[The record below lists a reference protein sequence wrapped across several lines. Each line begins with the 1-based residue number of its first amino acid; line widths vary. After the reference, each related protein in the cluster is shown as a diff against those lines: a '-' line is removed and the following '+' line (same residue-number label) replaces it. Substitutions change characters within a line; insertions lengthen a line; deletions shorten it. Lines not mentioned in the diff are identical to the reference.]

1 MKGRSLILPF
11 LALALLA
18 CPSEPAEPVDP
29 PAPGP
34 YLGRHAHTLLRGSSD
49 NAEAIKVVPGQKRAV
64 LLSSKARKLT
74 LLDVLDDKLQVA
86 REKSLFESD
95 STESELTNLEVSAS
109 GTWAVLTRTLIETD
123 NAGAQTACGGE
134 LVFVD
139 VTDSD
144 AFGTVLKQLEV
155 GPMPDSVDIS
165 DDDTLVAS
173 ANERDGPDAWGKC
186 EVPGAEAS
194 VSIVKLEDGPASAV
208 ELHRVKMIDS
218 TTGPR
223 EPEAVVFSKD
233 GDLVAVTLQD
243 SHEVALL
250 SVSALA
256 LKANPTSDDVK
267 IVELPPNALGA
278 KPWPDGIARF
288 EDAQG
293 AERFAIAGE
302 WNDTLIVIDREGEV
316 LANAELSPND
326 LPDSLPRVVDPG
338 SPLFSP
344 DTLAPFVFG
353 AKSYLAVSLRH
364 AGAVAVYDVSNA
376 ASPAFRTAIA
386 VGEKETGKADKDGSA
401 IRPEGICAAPDGSFV
416 LTANEQESSVSLV
429 LPAD

>member
-344 DTLAPFVFG
+344 DTIAPFVYG
-353 AKSYLAVSLRH
+353 GRSYLAVSPR
-364 AGAVAVYDVSNA
+364 APGA
-376 ASPAFRTAIA
+376 
-386 VGEKETGKADKDGSA
+386 
-401 IRPEGICAAPDGSFV
+401 
-416 LTANEQESSVSLV
+416 
-429 LPAD
+429 

>member
-1 MKGRSLILPF
+1 MKSRNLVLSILS
-11 LALALLA
+11 LALLA
-18 CPSEPAEPVDP
+18 CPSEPAENIEPKVS
-29 PAPGP
+29 GP
-34 YLGRHAHTLLRGSSD
+34 YLGRHAYTLLRGASD

-74 LLDVLDDKLQVA
+74 LLEVDGDKLEVA

-95 STESELTNLEVSAS
+95 PTESELTNLEVSAS
-109 GTWAVLTRTLIETD
+109 GTWAVLTRTIIETD
-123 NAGAQTACGGE
+123 GAGAQTACGGE

-139 VTDSD
+139 VTNSD
-144 AFGTVLKQLEV
+144 AFGTILKQLEV

-233 GDLVAVTLQD
+233 GDLIAVTLQD

-256 LKANPTSDDVK
+256 QKANPTSDDVK
-267 IVELPPNALGA
+267 IVALPPNALGA

-288 EDAQG
+288 GDAQG
-293 AERFAIAGE
+293 TEHFAIAGE
-302 WNDTLIVIDREGEV
+302 WNDALIVIDREGKIV
-316 LANAELSPND
+316 ANAEVSASDIPE
-326 LPDSLPRVVDPG
+326 SFPRVVDSE

-344 DTLAPFVFG
+344 DTIAPFVYG
-353 AKSYLAVSLRH
+353 ERSYLAVSLRH
-364 AGAVAVYDVSNA
+364 SGAVAIYDVSDA
-376 ASPAFRTAIA
+376 AHPTYRTAVA
-386 VGEKETGKADKDGSA
+386 VGEKETGKSDEDGST
-401 IRPEGICAAPDGSFV
+401 IRPEGICATTDGSFI